1 LRRIHAGEGFQ
12 VAALEAHAP
21 RRFQAALHHCRARAD
36 AARFSRDG
44 AWVSS
49 DIGATLVNWF
59 ATPHLYRDSRLIA
72 VYVGEL
78 VQAAGLSKEKAS
90 IGIVQTAYAN
100 GSSTKFIEDTLK
112 LPVFCVPTGVKHL
125 HKKAHELDI
134 GVYFEANGHGTVL
147 FSDHLKEEISS
158 ELSKKK
164 GSPEHLM
171 ALKRLKTF
179 INLVNETIGDALAD
193 LLIVETILLAKNWTV
208 ENWDQLYSDL
218 PYRQL
223 KVSVKDRS
231 VITTTD
237 AERRCVT
244 PAGLQERI
252 DALVGKY
259 NSARAFVRPSGTE
272 DIVRVLAE
280 ADTAEAADKL
290 ANEVADAVRELVG

>member
-1 LRRIHAGEGFQ
+1 L
-12 VAALEAHAP
+12 
-21 RRFQAALHHCRARAD
+21 
-36 AARFSRDG
+36 DG
-44 AWVSS
+44 
-49 DIGATLVNWF
+49 DKIAT
-59 ATPHLYRDSRLIA
+59 LIA

-78 VQAAGLSKEKAS
+78 VLVAGLSQEKAS

-100 GSSTKFIEDTLK
+100 GSSTKFIENVLK
-112 LPVFCVPTGVKHL
+112 IPVFCVPTGVKHL
-125 HKKAHELDI
+125 HKKAQELDI

-147 FSDHLKEEISS
+147 FSDRLKEEISS
-158 ELSKKK
+158 ELAKKK
-164 GSPEHLM
+164 SSPEQLM

-179 INLVNETIGDALAD
+179 IDLVNETVGDALAD
-193 LLIVETILLAKNWTV
+193 LLIVETILISKNWTV
-208 ENWDQLYSDL
+208 EDWDALYTDL

-223 KVSVKDRS
+223 KVSVKDRT

-244 PAGLQERI
+244 PAGLQDRI
-252 DALVGKY
+252 DALVSKY